1 LNFYKIDNLITKND
15 FINKYKTVNLK
26 DKNLSL
32 SDSDIE
38 LVLKQLQRMNNINLI
53 TQDDI
58 TVSICV

>member
-1 LNFYKIDNLITKND
+1 MNFYKIDNLITKND